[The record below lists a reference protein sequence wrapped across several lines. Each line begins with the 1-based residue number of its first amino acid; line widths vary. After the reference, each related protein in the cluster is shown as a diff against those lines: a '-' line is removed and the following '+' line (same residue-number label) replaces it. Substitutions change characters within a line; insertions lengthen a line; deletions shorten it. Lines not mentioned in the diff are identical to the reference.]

1 MYYNPLQEKMNQNE
15 RQRLNQEQMVGF
27 TINYKIISIMV
38 TLLDVTIKQRCSIRC
53 ACGISLIT

>member
-38 TLLDVTIKQRCSIRC
+38 TLLDVTIKQRCSIRS